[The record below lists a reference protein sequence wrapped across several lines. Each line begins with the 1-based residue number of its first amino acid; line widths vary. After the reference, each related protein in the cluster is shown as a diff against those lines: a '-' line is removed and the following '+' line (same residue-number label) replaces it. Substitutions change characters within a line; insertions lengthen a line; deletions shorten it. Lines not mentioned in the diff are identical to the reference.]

1 MLRTLAYLIFG
12 ILLIGIL
19 RSVIGA
25 LARLW
30 MNATVGPQRPAGNRV
45 KAPAPQTLSQDPVC
59 GTFVATSTEFRKLKD
74 GETHYFCSAACRD
87 KF

>member
-1 MLRTLAYLIFG
+1 MLRALAYLIFG

-25 LARLW
+25 FARLF
-30 MNATVGPQRPAGNRV
+30 MDATVSPPRPRGGPAQ
-45 KAPAPQTLSQDPVC
+45 APPPQTLVQDPVC
-59 GTFVATSTEFRKLKD
+59 GTFVASSTEFRKTKD